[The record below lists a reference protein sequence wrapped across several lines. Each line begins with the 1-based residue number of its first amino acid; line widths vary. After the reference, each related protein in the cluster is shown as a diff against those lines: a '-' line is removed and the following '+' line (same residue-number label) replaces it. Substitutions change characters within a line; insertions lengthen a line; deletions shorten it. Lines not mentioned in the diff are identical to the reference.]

1 LPGVSRRS
9 DRVVIGI
16 ERGRCRL
23 ETGLVELDADA
34 ALGPALRPGV
44 HARLTV
50 RDTGSGIPKEVL
62 PQIFE
67 PIFSTKAGGREGSEL
82 GLATLYALVS
92 QYGGCVTVTSKPGDT
107 AFQILLPSPR

>member
-1 LPGVSRRS
+1 MR
-9 DRVVIGI
+9 
-16 ERGRCRL
+16 
-23 ETGLVELDADA
+23 
-34 ALGPALRPGV
+34 
-44 HARLTV
+44 
-50 RDTGSGIPKEVL
+50 
-62 PQIFE
+62 IFE